1 MIFVFLKAGRG
12 TTGISSVSVGG
23 GDGGNHSTGTV
34 DLLCVEHCGHKRAIE
49 KPQVPR
55 GEWRYFIVN

>member
-1 MIFVFLKAGRG
+1 MAPPELA
-12 TTGISSVSVGG
+12 VSVGG